1 MHLIQNFFNKVYRN
15 YLFKLWVEP
24 GKKIQYNENH
34 YEIMGFWSSCCNN
47 LASGSQNGHSHSH
60 SHSNKR
66 KYSSP
71 IEWLSSCL
79 QVRVVNVVFGSW
91 NNIWKIDRQYLIHQ
105 PHSRIDWDMQQKPL
119 KDLFRS
125 IWLSQFSIQPSQTVL
140 YSIIVLV
147 NQTISNNPVTYS
159 DPG

>member
-1 MHLIQNFFNKVYRN
+1 MSSGQSGRC
-15 YLFKLWVEP
+15 
-24 GKKIQYNENH
+24 
-34 YEIMGFWSSCCNN
+34 GFWE
-47 LASGSQNGHSHSH
+47 LKQHMED
-60 SHSNKR
+60 R
-66 KYSSP
+66 
-71 IEWLSSCL
+71 
-79 QVRVVNVVFGSW
+79 
-91 NNIWKIDRQYLIHQ
+91 DRQYLIHQ

-147 NQTISNNPVTYS
+147 NNTISNNPVTYS

>member
-24 GKKIQYNENH
+24 GNKIQYNENH

-60 SHSNKR
+60 SHKW
-66 KYSSP
+66 KYCSL

-91 NNIWKIDRQYLIHQ
+91 NNIWKIEIDSISFTNLTLGLIGICNKS
-105 PHSRIDWDMQQKPL
+105 HSRTCSDQYGCHNSQYNLL
-119 KDLFRS
+119 KLYCIQSLF
-125 IWLSQFSIQPSQTVL
+125 
-140 YSIIVLV
+140 
-147 NQTISNNPVTYS
+147 
-159 DPG
+159 